1 MGRSIKRRSA
11 KRHIKRRQ
19 EAKTKTRVEFLGS
32 GCTTANL
39 ALSGTKDGGW
49 ARGRIL
55 NLVGDGS
62 SGKTLKALELA
73 FWCFN
78 NLKKIRS
85 KLFPRVKKIII
96 VYNNRE
102 GVMDFPL
109 EKMYGP
115 RFVKA
120 VEWVYTATVE
130 KMGRDYARRLDEL
143 ESGEFLLYIVDS
155 LDALDSVKGM
165 DRFGESVRSDS
176 EIDGSYHLEK
186 QKYLPLFFS
195 NTADK
200 MEKNKKDATLMI
212 ISQVRTKIGITFGKK
227 SYRTG
232 GKSMDFYTHQVAWL
246 SEVEKLRATRYGDK
260 KVYGIR
266 SRIRVERSK
275 VSKPYREAEFTIL
288 FDHGLDDVGSMVE
301 YLWRRKCRGIDGEKF
316 KSKVSFIEY
325 VEDNDLEEELQNEV
339 ERIWDRVEEAFRKE
353 IGKRK
358 SRW

>member
-1 MGRSIKRRSA
+1 M
-11 KRHIKRRQ
+11 
-19 EAKTKTRVEFLGS
+19 
-32 GCTTANL
+32 
-39 ALSGTKDGGW
+39 
-49 ARGRIL
+49 
-55 NLVGDGS
+55 
-62 SGKTLKALELA
+62 
-73 FWCFN
+73 
-78 NLKKIRS
+78 
-85 KLFPRVKKIII
+85 KKIII

-316 KSKVSFIEY
+316 ESKVSFIEY